1 MIKIS
6 NFLRKRQTS
15 WVSIS
20 KILRFKNVK
29 FSGYCF
35 YMNPT
40 IKSNFQIY
48 ISVPLIVNKSSTME
62 IMLMLKKSQLQ
73 CSQNQTLLQVLRHFF
88 TKCKYDHRSK
98 IAGIVCF

>member
-15 WVSIS
+15 SVSIS
-20 KILRFKNVK
+20 KILRFKNGK

-40 IKSNFQIY
+40 IKWNFQIY
-48 ISVPLIVNKSSTME
+48 HSVPLIVNKSSTME
-62 IMLMLKKSQLQ
+62 IMLMLKKSTTTMF
-73 CSQNQTLLQVLRHFF
+73 SEPN
-88 TKCKYDHRSK
+88 
-98 IAGIVCF
+98 IASSVKTFLYEMQIWSS